1 LRFLPPN
8 LEDANLLVGLETSD
22 DAGVYRLN
30 NEQAIVQSVDFFTPV
45 VDDPYAFGQIAAANA
60 LSDIYAMGA
69 KPLTAMNL
77 VSFPVGKL
85 KMDILAKILQGGSEK
100 IQEAGAV
107 LVGGHSIDDSE
118 PKYGLSVTGI
128 VHPDHVLSNANAE
141 PGDTLVLTKPLGV
154 GIITTGIK
162 RGIVSRE
169 AEAEVIQVM
178 AALNKGA
185 AVAANAVGVHACT
198 DVTGFGLLGHLHEM
212 LQASGH
218 SAEVYARA
226 VPVLDSVWDCI
237 TQKAI
242 PGGTQAN
249 RRHLE
254 DKVEFTPDVP
264 EELRMVL
271 FDAITSGGLLLSV
284 PEERVDLLLELL
296 NKYGTSAAAVIGR
309 VQIGVPG
316 KIAISNRA

>member
-1 LRFLPPN
+1 M
-8 LEDANLLVGLETSD
+8 ETSD

-69 KPLTAMNL
+69 KPITAMNL

-85 KMDILAKILQGGSEK
+85 KMDVLAKILQGGSDK
-100 IQEAGAV
+100 IREAGAV
-107 LVGGHSIDDSE
+107 LVGGHSIDDPE

-141 PGDTLVLTKPLGV
+141 PGDVLVLTKPLGV

-162 RGIVSRE
+162 RGIVSPE

-178 AALNKGA
+178 ATLNKGA
-185 AVAANAVGVHACT
+185 AEATIAVGVHACT

-212 LQASGH
+212 LQASGC
-218 SAEVYARA
+218 SAEVYAGA

-237 TQKAI
+237 KQKAI

-254 DKVEFTPDVP
+254 DKVDFAEDVL
-264 EELRMVL
+264 EDLRIVL

-284 PEERVDLLLELL
+284 PEVRVDLLIEQL
-296 NKYGTSAAAVIGR
+296 NKCGTPAAAVIGR
-309 VQIGVPG
+309 VRKGEPG
-316 KIAISNRA
+316 KIAISSRA

>member
-1 LRFLPPN
+1 MRYLPPN
-8 LEDANLLVGLETSD
+8 LEDANLIVGMETSD

-30 NEQAIVQSVDFFTPV
+30 DEQAIVQSVDFFTPV

-60 LSDIYAMGA
+60 LSDIYAMGG
-69 KPLTAMNL
+69 KPITAMNL
-77 VSFPVGKL
+77 VSFPVKKL
-85 KMDILAKILQGGSEK
+85 PMDVLAKILQGGSDK
-100 IQEAGAV
+100 IRESGAV
-107 LVGGHSIDDSE
+107 LVGGHSIDDPE

-128 VHPDHVLSNANAE
+128 VHPDHVLSNAKAE
-141 PGDTLVLTKPLGV
+141 PGDILVFTKPLGV

-162 RGIVSRE
+162 RGIVSPE

-178 AALNKGA
+178 ATLNKGA
-185 AVAANAVGVHACT
+185 AEAAITAGVHAVT

-212 LQASGH
+212 LEASSC
-218 SAEVYARA
+218 SAEVYAEA

-237 TQKAI
+237 QQKAI

-254 DKVEFTPDVP
+254 NKVDFEPDVP
-264 EELRMVL
+264 EELRIVL

-284 PEERVDLLLELL
+284 PEDRVDLLIKQLEEY
-296 NKYGTSAAAVIGR
+296 KTPAAAVIGR
-309 VQIGVPG
+309 IRKGEPG
-316 KIAISNRA
+316 RIAVSSRA